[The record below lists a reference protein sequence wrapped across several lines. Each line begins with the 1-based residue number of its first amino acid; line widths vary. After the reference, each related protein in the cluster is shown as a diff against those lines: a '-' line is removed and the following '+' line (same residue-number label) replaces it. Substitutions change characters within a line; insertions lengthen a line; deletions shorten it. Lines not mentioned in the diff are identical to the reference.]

1 MATLSPT
8 ILFSLLVACLTAWV
22 FTLLRQR
29 RSIRRLERSQE
40 EMQIEE
46 TLVFDFLHGLG
57 EAFSETIRPAD
68 LHRLIVEGAT
78 RVLDAQGGALYL
90 TDRSGN
96 KLAPVFISK
105 GCPPIVDVPPHILQQ
120 AAASPVALESFL
132 RLHTIGSGEGL
143 LGRVW
148 QSSGAVCLN
157 EFSEAP
163 ELVKLRDSSF
173 GASSVMVAPLLYAKQ
188 NMGVLALANS
198 RMGAP
203 FSQNDFVVFKSISE
217 QSAFALYNAIIYSE
231 ANEKKRL
238 DHDLEIA
245 RDIQR
250 ILLPAESP
258 NVSGFEINGMNIPAR
273 QVSGDYFDY
282 IKVDEERLGVAIAD
296 VSGKGVPAS
305 LIMAICRSVLRSQAI
320 GNPSPADVL
329 QKVNRQLYP
338 DIKEDMFISMAYLVL
353 DHARSAVTLARAG
366 HDAPM
371 LYTQKTQTVTPLKTP
386 GMVVGIDSGDVFDRL
401 TKDVA
406 VPIEAGDCI
415 LLYTDGITEALDNEG
430 NEFGLERM
438 MEAFRT
444 SAQKGSQAIVSRLI
458 DDLRNFVGSTP
469 QNDDITLIAIR
480 KT

>member
-1 MATLSPT
+1 MRPT
-8 ILFSLLVACLTAWV
+8 ILFWLLIASLAAWI

-90 TDRSGN
+90 TDRSGV
-96 KLAPVFISK
+96 KLAPLFISK
-105 GCPPIVDVPPHILQQ
+105 GCPPLVDVPPHILQQ
-120 AAASPVALESFL
+120 AAASPSALESFL

-148 QSSGAVCLN
+148 QSAGALCLN

-173 GASSVMVAPLLYAKQ
+173 GASSLMIAPLLYAKQ
-188 NMGVLALANS
+188 NMGVLAVANS

-203 FSQNDFVVFKSISE
+203 FSQNDFVVFKSIAE

-258 NVSGFEINGMNIPAR
+258 NVSGFEINGINIPAR

-320 GNPSPADVL
+320 GNPSPAEVL

-366 HDAPM
+366 HDAPL
-371 LYTQKTQTVTPLKTP
+371 LYTPKTETVSPLKTP

-406 VPIEAGDCI
+406 VPLEPGDCI

-438 MEAFRT
+438 TEAFRT
-444 SAQKGSQAIVSRLI
+444 TAKQGPQAIVSRLI
-458 DDLRNFVGSTP
+458 DDLRNFVDSTP